1 MEKKKMRNEGEDER
15 IEKIVERG
23 EEKKEIVE
31 EREEEELGGVKIVN
45 GGIVDEEWK
54 DMKMKI
60 KRDGEW
66 KKRNKV
72 KEISGEVERI
82 EKKEMM

>member
-1 MEKKKMRNEGEDER
+1 MRNEGEDER

>member
-45 GGIVDEEWK
+45 GGIVDEE
-54 DMKMKI
+54 
-60 KRDGEW
+60 
-66 KKRNKV
+66 
-72 KEISGEVERI
+72 
-82 EKKEMM
+82 